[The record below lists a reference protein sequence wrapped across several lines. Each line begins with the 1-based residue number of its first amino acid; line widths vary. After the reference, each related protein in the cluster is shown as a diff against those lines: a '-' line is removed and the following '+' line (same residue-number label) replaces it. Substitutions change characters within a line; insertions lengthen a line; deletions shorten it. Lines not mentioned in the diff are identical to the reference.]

1 MAGLFLTGALLLP
14 VLLAAHLFAAQTLAR
29 HAPPAC
35 PCSAPA
41 VEVMYTSRTNDGPSP
56 ATGHRNQPSPRMAQ
70 DGGAV
75 SGDPDVSAA
84 SETRATFSGHS
95 TAPDESPRNVSH
107 QRNTAG
113 VGKAPG
119 VRP

>member
-1 MAGLFLTGALLLP
+1 MAGSFLTGALLP

-75 SGDPDVSAA
+75 SGDPGVSAA
-84 SETRATFSGHS
+84 SSEARATFSGHS
-95 TAPDESPRNVSH
+95 TAPRNVTH
-107 QRNTAG
+107 QRNIAG
-113 VGKAPG
+113 VGKAPS